1 MYIELEDRF
10 EPINFKNQKLV
21 QGDYVTTE
29 SGTLLG
35 YMTNSLAHLV
45 DAGIDTTDVSA
56 TIITNGENA
65 SLVKK
70 GYLVE
75 VDGEYTAITKIIRY
89 RDPFGSGYDT
99 FEVLV

>member
-1 MYIELEDRF
+1 MYVELEDRF
-10 EPINFKNQKLV
+10 EPIKFKDQKLV
-21 QGDYVTTE
+21 QGDYVTTV
-29 SGTLLG
+29 SGTLYG

-56 TIITNGENA
+56 TIITNSENA
-65 SLVKK
+65 NMVKK

-75 VDGEYTAITKIIRY
+75 IDGDYTAITKIIRY